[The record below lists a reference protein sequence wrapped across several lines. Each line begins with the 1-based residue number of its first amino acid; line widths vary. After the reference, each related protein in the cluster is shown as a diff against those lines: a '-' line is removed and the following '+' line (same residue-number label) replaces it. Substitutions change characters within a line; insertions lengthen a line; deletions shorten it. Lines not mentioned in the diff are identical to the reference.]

1 MPIPIEQSPRVAD
14 AEAEAEEIVTP
25 QPQPQS
31 QAPPPPPEPQSD
43 PRTLE
48 SDAPETWWGSM
59 FEEIRFTKERLEK
72 MEATIILL
80 HAKCERMQADHQRQ
94 MNEQLNE
101 MLELKKAIR
110 EGKVDI
116 GGDGT
121 MVITAQVLHVKKLP
135 SAH

>member
-14 AEAEAEEIVTP
+14 AEAEAEIVTP
-25 QPQPQS
+25 QPQPQ
-31 QAPPPPPEPQSD
+31 APPPPPEKQSD

-48 SDAPETWWGSM
+48 SDAPEMWWGSM
-59 FEEIRFTKERLEK
+59 CEDIRFTKERLEK
-72 MEATIILL
+72 MDAKFILL
-80 HAKCERMQADHQRQ
+80 EAKCERMQADHQRQ
-94 MNEQLNE
+94 INEHVHE

-121 MVITAQVLHVKKLP
+121 MVITAQVLHIKNLP